1 METESIIM
9 TTQEVAEQLIS
20 LSREGKFEQIQ
31 QELFSPEIRSVEP
44 TKEGDWDVEKGFEG
58 LKKKAEQWH
67 GMVEE
72 MIGGEISDPIVAG
85 NFFSCTWKTKVKFKG
100 APEAVAMD
108 EVAVYEVKDG
118 KVVLEQFFYTPFD

>member
-1 METESIIM
+1 METQVMTM
-9 TTQEVAEQLIS
+9 TTEEIAEKLVS
-20 LSREGKFEQIQ
+20 LSREGKFEQIH
-31 QELFSPEIRSVEP
+31 QELFSPEIISVEP
-44 TKEGDWDVEKGFEG
+44 TKEGGWEVEKGFDG

-85 NFFSCTWKTKVKFKG
+85 NHFSCTWKTKVRFKG

-108 EVAVYEVKDG
+108 EVAVYEVKNG
-118 KVVLEQFFYTPFD
+118 KVVLEQFFYTPF

>member
-1 METESIIM
+1 METQEMTM
-9 TTQEVAEQLIS
+9 TTEEIAEKLVS
-20 LSREGKFEQIQ
+20 LSREGKFEQIH
-31 QELFSPEIRSVEP
+31 QELFSPEIISVEP
-44 TKEGDWDVEKGFEG
+44 TKEGGWEVEKGFDG

-85 NFFSCTWKTKVKFKG
+85 NHFTCTWKTKVSFKG

-118 KVVLEQFFYTPFD
+118 KVVLEQFFYTPF